1 MNHNLK
7 KDYYECLAKRI
18 LEKYQFHK
26 LGELVMI
33 DKPDL
38 QSSFGIGIEVTRA
51 VFNGFDEKSSY
62 FNKYLQLKNG
72 FDVGQRKIENFTKDG
87 TRIFYYNDMICGYVT
102 PAIWYGIDELK
113 NIYEKKR
120 RKLYSYSNIGS
131 IHLFIFTPSFNDY
144 EESDIKKFFE
154 WILHSTDN
162 QKNYDVVYIYQE
174 NSLFVCDISKNNLI
188 EIKLN
193 KADIHEC
200 CVSAKKYTENKE
212 VTL

>member
-1 MNHNLK
+1 MIHNLK
-7 KDYYECLAKRI
+7 KDYYECLAKNI
-18 LEKYQFHK
+18 LEKYQFHQ

-51 VFNGFDEKSSY
+51 VFDGFNEKTSY
-62 FNKYLQLKNG
+62 FNKYLEQRNIC
-72 FDVGQRKIENFTKDG
+72 DVKLEEIKNFTKDG
-87 TRIFYYNDMICGYVT
+87 TRILYCDDMIVGYVP

-113 NIYEKKR
+113 IAYEKKR
-120 RKLYSYSNIGS
+120 QKLCSYSNFGS
-131 IHLFIFTPSFNDY
+131 IHLFIFSPSFNDY
-144 EESDIKKFFE
+144 EESDIKKFVD
-154 WILHSTDN
+154 WIIHSKDN

-174 NSLFVCDISKNNLI
+174 NSLFVCDISKNNLM

-193 KADIHEC
+193 KADTHEC
-200 CVSAKKYTENKE
+200 CVFAQKYAENKE